1 MKKENKWKVWLV
13 DDLPS
18 NREKFKSNHEGYYN
32 VRTFKRP
39 NEVMKR
45 IKKGNYPDALLC
57 DVFFYDKVKEAKRVE
72 KEVEKLSEELK
83 HKAKE
88 LNAND
93 HSRTLGIDLMERIYE
108 HFKHQRPEFPM
119 YAYTSKG
126 PFLLET
132 NEWKKLSKYGAEI
145 LLKNRILPED
155 ERYEIDGDIEIRKR
169 NAKRVFI
176 GHGNSPEWKKLKT
189 FLVKDLK
196 LEYDEFNRVSP
207 AGFNTQQRLTQMLD
221 NCGFAFLVFT
231 GEDSHGD
238 KTRHARENAIHEAGL
253 FQSRLGW
260 QKAIIL
266 LEDGCETFSNIDGLT
281 QIRFPRGQIAKKF
294 TKVRDVLVREALIP
308 RKGKG

>member
-1 MKKENKWKVWLV
+1 MST
-13 DDLPS
+13 S
-18 NREKFKSNHEGYYN
+18 NSAPRVSD
-32 VRTFKRP
+32 VRIHVERSVFA
-39 NEVMKR
+39 
-45 IKKGNYPDALLC
+45 GN
-57 DVFFYDKVKEAKRVE
+57 KRVE
-72 KEVEKLSEELK
+72 K
-83 HKAKE
+83 
-88 LNAND
+88 
-93 HSRTLGIDLMERIYE
+93 T
-108 HFKHQRPEFPM
+108 FKI
-119 YAYTSKG
+119 
-126 PFLLET
+126 
-132 NEWKKLSKYGAEI
+132 AEI

-196 LEYDEFNRVSP
+196 LEYDEFNRISP

-231 GEDSHGD
+231 REDSHGD
-238 KTRHARENAIHEAGL
+238 ETRHARENAIHEAGL

-308 RKGKG
+308 PQRQGLSKVSSTKRSAGFNHLPRR